1 MKILIILS
9 LLGLLRISRP
19 VIFALELILVIALGF
34 ILGPIIGGVIY
45 AIIN

>member
-19 VIFALELILVIALGF
+19 LILILELILVIGLGF
-34 ILGPIIGGVIY
+34 ILGPLIGGVIY